1 MTKQL
6 GILGYPLAHS
16 ISPAFQQAALDHL
29 GIDARYDSWPTA
41 PQDLPDRVEQLR
53 SDEVMGANV
62 TIPHKESIIPL
73 LDELDE
79 VASAIGGV
87 NTIVNQGGRLKGFN
101 TDAPGFMRGLCE
113 DGAFE
118 TRGTRVVVIG
128 AGGAARAVAYSLAA
142 AGVSFLVIVNRTPE
156 RARSL
161 ARYLL
166 TVFKDLSLEASGR
179 LEQITRFDLLV
190 NCTSI
195 GTRHSETEGMLP
207 IADDLIRA
215 GALVYDLVYNP
226 SETRLIEAAR
236 ERGARTVGGLPML
249 VYQGA
254 EAFRLWTG
262 VDAPV
267 QVMFEAAKEAL
278 A

>member
-41 PQDLPDRVEQLR
+41 PQDLPRRVEQLR
-53 SDEVMGANV
+53 NGDVLGANV

-79 VASAIGGV
+79 VANAIGGV
-87 NTIVNQGGRLKGFN
+87 NTILNQGGRLKGFN

-128 AGGAARAVAYSLAA
+128 AGGAARAVAYSLAG
-142 AGVSFLVIVNRTPE
+142 AGVSFLAIVNRTPE

-161 ARYLL
+161 ARDLR
-166 TVFKDLSLEASGR
+166 TVFKDVSLETWGR
-179 LEQITRFDLLV
+179 LERDTRYDLLV

-267 QVMFEAAKEAL
+267 QVMFKAAKEAL